1 MNVETILKLID
12 AGFSH
17 DEILAL
23 AQAHPNAAGVQDP
36 APAAAMPDRPAEGTM
51 PEADPGPRVEAA
63 AQLEDHPAEAAAAP
77 AADPYAARFEAIEK
91 TLNSMTKS
99 LQAAAIRN
107 TEQPGNIV
115 TLEDAME
122 HIAEAYI

>member
-1 MNVETILKLID
+1 MNVETILKLVD
-12 AGFSH
+12 AGFTH

-23 AQAHPNAAGVQDP
+23 AQARPNAAGVPDP
-36 APAAAMPDRPAEGTM
+36 APAAAIPERPAEGTM
-51 PEADPGPRVEAA
+51 PEANSGSGVEAA
-63 AQLEDHPAEAAAAP
+63 AQLEDHPAEAAAPTAT
-77 AADPYAARFEAIEK
+77 DPYAARFEAIEK
-91 TLNSMTKS
+91 TLNSMTKT

-107 TEQPGNIV
+107 TAQPDNIV

>member
-23 AQAHPNAAGVQDP
+23 AQARPNAVGVQDP
-36 APAAAMPDRPAEGTM
+36 APAAAMPDRTAEGAM
-51 PEADPGPRVEAA
+51 PEADPGPGMEAA
-63 AQLEDHPAEAAAAP
+63 AQLEDHPAEAAAP

-91 TLNSMTKS
+91 TLNSMTKT

-107 TEQPGNIV
+107 TAQPDNII

>member
-12 AGFSH
+12 AGFTH

-23 AQAHPNAAGVQDP
+23 VQERPNAAGVQDP
-36 APAAAMPDRPAEGTM
+36 APAAAMPDRPTEGTM
-51 PEADPGPRVEAA
+51 PETDPRPGVEAA
-63 AQLEDHPAEAAAAP
+63 AQLEDHPAEAAPAP

-91 TLNSMTKS
+91 TLNSMTRT

-107 TEQPGNIV
+107 TAQPDNIV